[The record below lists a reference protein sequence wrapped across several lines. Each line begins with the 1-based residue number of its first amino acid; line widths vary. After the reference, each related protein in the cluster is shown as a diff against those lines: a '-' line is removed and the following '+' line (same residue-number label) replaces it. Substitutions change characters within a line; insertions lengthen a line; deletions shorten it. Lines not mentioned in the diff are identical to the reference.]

1 MRRLF
6 VAGLVLAGASAV
18 AIGSVGAA
26 DETPTDTT
34 ATVVGQNFVDAD
46 GDGVCDN
53 CTGTTRGQGRGQGGQ
68 TGQQARQGQRGQG
81 GQGPGD
87 GSGRQGMGP
96 RDGSGRGKGPGAGC
110 DGTGPK
116 GSRRG
121 GRGGGRR

>member
-6 VAGLVLAGASAV
+6 VAGLVLVGATAV
-18 AIGSVGAA
+18 AIGSVRAS
-26 DETPTDTT
+26 DDPPVDTNAKT
-34 ATVVGQNFVDAD
+34 VGQNFVDAD

-53 CTGTTRGQGRGQGGQ
+53 CSGTTRGQGRGQGGQ
-68 TGQQARQGQRGQG
+68 KGQQAQKGRQGQG
-81 GQGPGD
+81 G
-87 GSGRQGMGP
+87 QGMGP
-96 RDGSGRGKGPGAGC
+96 RDGSGNGKGPGAGC